1 MWLNGPCGPEHVE
14 GSLTVRL
21 TVAGIE
27 LEVCELPPQLRRK
40 VPARTKTTLT
50 AQKIALLDMAEPPWI
65 GSEKKCNKYS
75 ELHQP
80 LGALL
85 MPLVQ
90 GDPYR
95 IVAKRVDQ
103 SEAGRKGRPEYL
115 KTSTI
120 FYS

>member
-40 VPARTKTTLT
+40 APARTKTTVT

-80 LGALL
+80 KTWSTFHAFGAGRS
-85 MPLVQ
+85 VSYC
-90 GDPYR
+90 G
-95 IVAKRVDQ
+95 KRVDQ
-103 SEAGRKGRPEYL
+103 SEVGTKG
-115 KTSTI
+115 
-120 FYS
+120 